1 MQYFSTLDE
10 AYGNLPLEGTI
21 VKKVPM
27 EHASASGSCSCKC
40 KGYQETNTFLL
51 LVILLLLIF
60 K

>member
-10 AYGNLPLEGTI
+10 AYGNENNSLEGTI
-21 VKKVPM
+21 VKKVQNDT
-27 EHASASGSCSCKC
+27 CNCKC

-51 LVILLLLIF
+51 ILILLILLF

>member
-10 AYGNLPLEGTI
+10 AYGNSEPLEGTI
-21 VKKVPM
+21 VKKVPLQDNN
-27 EHASASGSCSCKC
+27 CNCKC

-51 LVILLLLIF
+51 LLILLLLIF